1 MRTVLDARGKAVA
14 LVAAV
19 AGVLRV
25 VPRRVEGVGE
35 RHEAPRQEFLVTDL
49 NGERN
54 EKVRKP
60 IFWLEQVGKP
70 NNRNCTSWGLIGGE

>member
-49 NGERN
+49 NGG
-54 EKVRKP
+54 KMKK
-60 IFWLEQVGKP
+60 LENLYFG
-70 NNRNCTSWGLIGGE
+70 